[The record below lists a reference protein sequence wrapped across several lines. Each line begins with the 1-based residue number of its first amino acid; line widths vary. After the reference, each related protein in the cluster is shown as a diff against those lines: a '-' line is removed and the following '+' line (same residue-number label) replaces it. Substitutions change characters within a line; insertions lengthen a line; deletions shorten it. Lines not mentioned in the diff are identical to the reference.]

1 MQTEVVIAGA
11 GPCGLALA
19 NLLGQYGRKVVVLE
33 AREDLIDYPRGVGL
47 DDESMRTIQ
56 TMGLTDEVIPY
67 TIPHHVMRL
76 VNGKGE
82 VMVTNDPTGEP
93 FGWPRKFGFI
103 QPLVDRELY
112 RGAQRYDDVD
122 VRFGHTVT
130 GHVDHGDHV
139 AVTVSVAQ
147 DDGTVREETITAQ
160 YLVGCEGGSSRTRK
174 AMDVDF
180 VGESPSTRWVV
191 IDVRNDPLG
200 VPNVYL
206 GADPA
211 RPYVSI
217 GLPHA
222 IRRWEF
228 MLFDDEPSER
238 VEDDEFVAELLREH
252 VPDSASLDV
261 IRRRVFTHHGRIASH
276 FREGRVLVAGD
287 AAHLMPVWMGQG
299 WNSGMRDATNLSWKL
314 ASVLSGQA
322 DEAILDTYES
332 ERRDHAKAMIDLS
345 MTLGNVIKPTNRLV
359 CGARDVASRVLNL
372 SPQVKDYFADMKFK
386 PMPFYAEGVVVEP
399 DTLRPGRQE
408 RTRRSRFMTV
418 RNAVSKV
425 TPVGTQFI
433 QPRVRTADVHEARL
447 DDVVGPWWTVAAW
460 GNDPARL
467 FTPQERE
474 QLRHMGAQLVCFTS
488 ESQRAW
494 AQDDLADPET
504 LVVGCVDGALKSW
517 FDTRAMGVVFLRPDR
532 FVAAACLAQ
541 EAGTALAS
549 LRTAMHATPVAS
561 GAAVEAAEIAGDVT
575 DAGGVTPSLEVVA

>member
-1 MQTEVVIAGA
+1 MHE
-11 GPCGLALA
+11 
-19 NLLGQYGRKVVVLE
+19 
-33 AREDLIDYPRGVGL
+33 
-47 DDESMRTIQ
+47 
-56 TMGLTDEVIPY
+56 
-67 TIPHHVMRL
+67 
-76 VNGKGE
+76 
-82 VMVTNDPTGEP
+82 
-93 FGWPRKFGFI
+93 
-103 QPLVDRELY
+103 
-112 RGAQRYDDVD
+112 
-122 VRFGHTVT
+122 
-130 GHVDHGDHV
+130 
-139 AVTVSVAQ
+139 VAQ
-147 DDGTVREETITAQ
+147 
-160 YLVGCEGGSSRTRK
+160 
-174 AMDVDF
+174 
-180 VGESPSTRWVV
+180 
-191 IDVRNDPLG
+191 
-200 VPNVYL
+200 
-206 GADPA
+206 
-211 RPYVSI
+211 
-217 GLPHA
+217 
-222 IRRWEF
+222 
-228 MLFDDEPSER
+228 
-238 VEDDEFVAELLREH
+238 REH
-252 VPDSASLDV
+252 VERGLAGDGACLDDV
-261 IRRRVFTHHGRIASH
+261 RDHEDREQALDEERRHDAEGAEQDGATVLRHEDRDGETGVHLAALAGGPELRALRAHREPL
-276 FREGRVLVAGD
+276 REGRVLVAGD

-322 DEAILDTYES
+322 DEGILDSYKS

-345 MTLGNVIKPTNRLV
+345 MTLGNVIKLTNRLV

-561 GAAVEAAEIAGDVT
+561 GAALDPAEVAGDVT
-575 DAGGVTPSLEVVA
+575 DAGAATPSLEVVA